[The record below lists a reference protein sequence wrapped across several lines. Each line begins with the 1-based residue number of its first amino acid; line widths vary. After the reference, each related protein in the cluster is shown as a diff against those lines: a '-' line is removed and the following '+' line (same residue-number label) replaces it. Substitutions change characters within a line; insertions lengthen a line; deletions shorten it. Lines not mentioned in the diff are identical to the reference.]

1 MSLKDLANQTLENFN
16 PSTDNASQQEA
27 QGLPEGEYD
36 VMLNGIK
43 FHVYDSGYECLALD
57 CQVVAGDE
65 IDRHEFIN
73 INLDPD
79 FVAKDE
85 KGNPY
90 KLYEKYPNLLTTNI
104 KYISQLA
111 FATGVTLEED
121 DWEDMTTLDQAFN
134 DQGAKGGQF
143 ILEVTKSM
151 NKAKTKNYTNYV
163 FAKYA
168 DDPFEGGANTVEVDD
183 ENLPF

>member
-16 PSTDNASQQEA
+16 PQTDNASQQEA
-27 QGLPEGEYD
+27 QGLPEGEFD
-36 VMLNGIK
+36 VVLNSIK
-43 FHVYDSGYECLALD
+43 FHVYDSGYECIALD
-57 CQVVAGDE
+57 CEVIAGDNVGQ
-65 IDRHEFIN
+65 HEFIN

-121 DWEDMTTLDQAFN
+121 DWEDMISLGQAFN
-134 DQGAKGGQF
+134 DQEAKGSQF
-143 ILEVTKSM
+143 ILEVSKSQ
-151 NKAKTKNYTNYV
+151 NKAKTKTYTNYV

-168 DDPFEGGANTVEVDD
+168 DDPFGAGNQIEVSD
-183 ENLPF
+183 EDIPF

>member
-79 FVAKDE
+79 FTSKD
-85 KGNPY
+85 GS
-90 KLYEKYPNLLTTNI
+90 KLYEKFPQLLTTNI

-111 FATGVTLEED
+111 FATDVTLEED
-121 DWEDMTTLDQAFN
+121 DWEDMVSLDQAFN
-134 DQGAKGGQF
+134 DQGAKGSQF
-143 ILEVTKSM
+143 ILEIKKST
-151 NKAKTKNYTNYV
+151 NKAKTKTYTNYV

-168 DDPFEGGANTVEVDD
+168 DDPFEGGENTVEVDD

>member
-1 MSLKDLANQTLENFN
+1 MSLKDLANKTLENFN
-16 PSTDNASQQEA
+16 PSKDNASQQEA

-36 VMLNGIK
+36 VVLNGIR
-43 FHVYDSGYECLALD
+43 FHRFDSGYECIALD

-65 IDRHEFIN
+65 IDRHEYIN

-85 KGNPY
+85 KGNLY
-90 KLYEKYPNLLTTNI
+90 KLYEKYPKLLKTNI

-111 FATGVTLEED
+111 FVTGVTLEED
-121 DWEDMTTLDQAFN
+121 DWEDMVSLDQAFN
-134 DQGAKGGQF
+134 NQDAKGSQF
-143 ILEVTKSM
+143 ILEVTKST
-151 NKAKTKNYTNYV
+151 NKAKTKIYSNYV

-168 DDPFEGGANTVEVDD
+168 DDPFPANQEIEVSDD
-183 ENLPF
+183 ELPFD